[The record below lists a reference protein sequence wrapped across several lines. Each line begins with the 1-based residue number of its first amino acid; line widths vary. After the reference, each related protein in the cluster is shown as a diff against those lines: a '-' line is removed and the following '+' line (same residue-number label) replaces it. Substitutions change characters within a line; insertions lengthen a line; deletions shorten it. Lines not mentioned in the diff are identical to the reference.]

1 MKRSGTKMKP
11 KTTKLTHFH
20 VPAPQRERIMQK
32 FISGD
37 GIRKISREEHRSR
50 GTVSRIVSSTEVQS
64 YIQGLRAE
72 YYGLGTDALEA
83 LKRALR
89 KCTDG
94 KIAYQLLADI
104 GVVPDQNDRERLNIT
119 PLAASDEE
127 AAVQA
132 VMGKLIQCAVYRAA
146 TFRTSLGEMGKDLEA
161 AGGRINYET
170 GAIEPIDPK
179 QSTTRKPNSK
189 KLHRRTAQRT
199 KGTV

>member
-1 MKRSGTKMKP
+1 MKRSAANKKP
-11 KTTKLTHFH
+11 KATKEIHFH

-50 GTVSRIVSSTEVQS
+50 GTVSRIVNSTEVQS
-64 YIQGLRAE
+64 YVQNLRAE
-72 YYGLGTDALEA
+72 YYGLGTDALET

-119 PLAASDEE
+119 PLATSDEE
-127 AAVQA
+127 AQVQA
-132 VMGKLIQCAVYRAA
+132 IMGKMIQVAAYRAA
-146 TFRTSLGEMGKDLEA
+146 TFRRPLGDEMGKALEA
-161 AGGRINYET
+161 SGGRINYET
-170 GAIEPIDPK
+170 GAIEPIDAQDSNPRTPARRLTKVQRGK
-179 QSTTRKPNSK
+179 QT
-189 KLHRRTAQRT
+189 
-199 KGTV
+199 